1 MPQITTED
9 AALLRQALP
18 PLSTAEVASPVFA
31 QGRGRIDYRASGAA
45 SAPAAVL
52 LHGIGSQSAGYRA
65 QLAGLADGFRVI
77 AWDAPGFGRSTP
89 LALAEPHA
97 EDYAQAL
104 AAFLGAL
111 GIAQAA
117 VLVGSSWGSVVA
129 VSFAARFPA
138 AVRSLVLSAPNTAR
152 GRLQGEARAAELAAL
167 VRAGSAGADRSA
179 VADRLLTPDTP
190 AAVREPVE
198 RLRDALTPEGW
209 RQAAHMLFTVHTPDL
224 LPQYPGPI
232 AIVAGSAD
240 QVAPLQAHGAVLQ
253 AAVPAATLHV
263 LEGYGHMPK
272 LEAPARFNAI
282 VRAAA
287 LDGDRGAAAA

>member
-1 MPQITTED
+1 
-9 AALLRQALP
+9 
-18 PLSTAEVASPVFA
+18 VFA
-31 QGRGRIDYRASGAA
+31 QGRGRIEYRASGAA
-45 SAPAAVL
+45 SAPAVVL

-77 AWDAPGFGRSTP
+77 AWNAPGFGHSTP
-89 LALAEPHA
+89 LALAEPRA

-129 VSFAARFPA
+129 ATFAARCPA

-152 GRLQGEARAAELAAL
+152 GRLQGEARAAARAA
-167 VRAGSAGADRSA
+167 VGRAGRAADRSA
-179 VADRLLTPDTP
+179 VAERLLTPDTP

-198 RLRDALTPEGW
+198 RLRDAVTPEGW
-209 RQAAHMLFTVHTPDL
+209 RQAAHMLFTVYTPDL

-253 AAVPAATLHV
+253 AAVPAAQLHV
-263 LEGYGHMPK
+263 LQGHGHMPK

-287 LDGDRGAAAA
+287 LDGEHGTAAA